1 MRYFTSDT
9 HFGHPL
15 VTALRGFL
23 NNGRLRTEYRDVWQ
37 AQGRAAAHAWIKQYV
52 RDNQTSFKAICDI
65 TRHENTI
72 IGNINETVGRDDE
85 LWILGDLSYRCTVEH
100 TLDCLRRINCRHLH
114 LIIGNHDRNFR
125 LRSNDALYED
135 VFETIDD
142 YREIDMELPVLD
154 GSGKPTAAT
163 ARQTIGNINE
173 TIGRDDEL
181 WILGDLSYRCTVE
194 HTLDCLRR
202 INCRHLH
209 LIIGNHDRNFRLR
222 SNDALYEDVFET
234 IDDYREI
241 DMELPVLDGSGKPT
255 AATARQTIGMSHFPR
270 LSALA
275 EEHGN
280 WPENWN
286 KFADVA
292 PTTEGWLLYGHTH
305 QGIPDGTDPLSVN
318 VGLDAWDLEPVSE
331 QQLLAWFTFRHAD
344 QSK

>member
-23 NNGRLRTEYRDVWQ
+23 NNGRLRAEYRDVWQ
-37 AQGRAAAHAWIKQYV
+37 AQGRAAAHTWIKQYV

-72 IGNINETVGRDDE
+72 IGN
-85 LWILGDLSYRCTVEH
+85 
-100 TLDCLRRINCRHLH
+100 
-114 LIIGNHDRNFR
+114 HDRNFR
-125 LRSNDALYED
+125 LRSNDALYEN

-154 GSGKPTAAT
+154 GTGKPTAAT
-163 ARQTIGNINE
+163 T
-173 TIGRDDEL
+173 
-181 WILGDLSYRCTVE
+181 
-194 HTLDCLRR
+194 
-202 INCRHLH
+202 
-209 LIIGNHDRNFRLR
+209 
-222 SNDALYEDVFET
+222 
-234 IDDYREI
+234 
-241 DMELPVLDGSGKPT
+241 
-255 AATARQTIGMSHFPR
+255 RQTIGMSHFPR
-270 LSALA
+270 LSALT

-305 QGIPDGTDPLSVN
+305 QGIPNGTDPLSVN
-318 VGLDAWDLEPVSE
+318 VGLDAWDFKPVSE
-331 QQLLAWFTFRHAD
+331 QQILAWFTFRHAD

>member
-23 NNGRLRTEYRDVWQ
+23 NNGRLRAEYRDVWQ
-37 AQGRAAAHAWIKQYV
+37 AQGRAAAHTWIKQYV

-125 LRSNDALYED
+125 LRSNDALYEN

-154 GSGKPTAAT
+154 GT
-163 ARQTIGNINE
+163 
-173 TIGRDDEL
+173 
-181 WILGDLSYRCTVE
+181 
-194 HTLDCLRR
+194 
-202 INCRHLH
+202 
-209 LIIGNHDRNFRLR
+209 
-222 SNDALYEDVFET
+222 
-234 IDDYREI
+234 
-241 DMELPVLDGSGKPT
+241 GKPT
-255 AATARQTIGMSHFPR
+255 AATARQTIGMSTSPGSRHWPKNTATGRKTGTSSPMWRRPPKVGCSMVIRIKAFPTAPIR
-270 LSALA
+270 SA
-275 EEHGN
+275 
-280 WPENWN
+280 
-286 KFADVA
+286 
-292 PTTEGWLLYGHTH
+292 
-305 QGIPDGTDPLSVN
+305 
-318 VGLDAWDLEPVSE
+318 
-331 QQLLAWFTFRHAD
+331 
-344 QSK
+344 

>member
-72 IGNINETVGRDDE
+72 IGNINETIGRDDE
-85 LWILGDLSYRCTVEH
+85 LWILGDLSYRCTVKH

-154 GSGKPTAAT
+154 GSGRNRTADHRHEPLPQAL
-163 ARQTIGNINE
+163 G
-173 TIGRDDEL
+173 IGRRTRQLAGKLEQVRRCGADHRRLAAL
-181 WILGDLSYRCTVE
+181 WSYTSR
-194 HTLDCLRR
+194 HSRR
-202 INCRHLH
+202 H
-209 LIIGNHDRNFRLR
+209 R
-222 SNDALYEDVFET
+222 SAQ
-234 IDDYREI
+234 REC
-241 DMELPVLDGSGKPT
+241 G
-255 AATARQTIGMSHFPR
+255 A
-270 LSALA
+270 
-275 EEHGN
+275 
-280 WPENWN
+280 
-286 KFADVA
+286 
-292 PTTEGWLLYGHTH
+292 
-305 QGIPDGTDPLSVN
+305 
-318 VGLDAWDLEPVSE
+318 
-331 QQLLAWFTFRHAD
+331 
-344 QSK
+344 

>member
-23 NNGRLRTEYRDVWQ
+23 NNGRLRAEYRDVWQ
-37 AQGRAAAHAWIKQYV
+37 AQGRAAAHTWIKQYV

-100 TLDCLRRINCRHLH
+100 TLDCLCRINCRHLH
-114 LIIGNHDRNFR
+114 LIIGNHDRNFH
-125 LRSNDALYED
+125 LRSNDALYEN

-154 GSGKPTAAT
+154 GTGKPTAAT
-163 ARQTIGNINE
+163 T
-173 TIGRDDEL
+173 
-181 WILGDLSYRCTVE
+181 
-194 HTLDCLRR
+194 
-202 INCRHLH
+202 
-209 LIIGNHDRNFRLR
+209 
-222 SNDALYEDVFET
+222 
-234 IDDYREI
+234 
-241 DMELPVLDGSGKPT
+241 
-255 AATARQTIGMSHFPR
+255 RQTIGMSHFPR
-270 LSALA
+270 LSALT

-318 VGLDAWDLEPVSE
+318 VGLDAWDFKPVSE
-331 QQLLAWFTFRHAD
+331 QQILAWFTFRHAD

>member
-23 NNGRLRTEYRDVWQ
+23 NNGRLRAEYRDVWQ
-37 AQGRAAAHAWIKQYV
+37 AQGRAAAHTWIKQYV

-154 GSGKPTAAT
+154 GTGKPQAL
-163 ARQTIGNINE
+163 G
-173 TIGRDDEL
+173 IGRRTRQLAGKLEQVRRCGTDHRRLAAL
-181 WILGDLSYRCTVE
+181 WSHASR
-194 HTLDCLRR
+194 HSRR
-202 INCRHLH
+202 H
-209 LIIGNHDRNFRLR
+209 R
-222 SNDALYEDVFET
+222 SAQ
-234 IDDYREI
+234 RECGARR
-241 DMELPVLDGSGKPT
+241 MGFQASQR
-255 AATARQTIGMSHFPR
+255 AAAPR
-270 LSALA
+270 LVHIPARRPIKVNSPEHASSSGGEAGEDSRLGQGSVEDPRA
-275 EEHGN
+275 EPGEYDR
-280 WPENWN
+280 
-286 KFADVA
+286 A
-292 PTTEGWLLYGHTH
+292 
-305 QGIPDGTDPLSVN
+305 
-318 VGLDAWDLEPVSE
+318 
-331 QQLLAWFTFRHAD
+331 
-344 QSK
+344 

>member
-23 NNGRLRTEYRDVWQ
+23 NNGRLRAEYRDVWQ

-125 LRSNDALYED
+125 LRSNDALYEN

-154 GSGKPTAAT
+154 GIRQADGRNHTADH
-163 ARQTIGNINE
+163 RHEPLPQTLG
-173 TIGRDDEL
+173 IGRRTRQLAGKLEQVRRCGADHRRLAAL
-181 WILGDLSYRCTVE
+181 WSHASRHSRRHRSAQRERGARRMGFQASQRAADPRLVHIPARRPIKVNSTLSMDPACRMPGRWYLSTPALQVCNHSSLG
-194 HTLDCLRR
+194 H
-202 INCRHLH
+202 CRHVP
-209 LIIGNHDRNFRLR
+209 G
-222 SNDALYEDVFET
+222 ST
-234 IDDYREI
+234 
-241 DMELPVLDGSGKPT
+241 LPMMAVT
-255 AATARQTIGMSHFPR
+255 
-270 LSALA
+270 
-275 EEHGN
+275 
-280 WPENWN
+280 
-286 KFADVA
+286 
-292 PTTEGWLLYGHTH
+292 
-305 QGIPDGTDPLSVN
+305 
-318 VGLDAWDLEPVSE
+318 
-331 QQLLAWFTFRHAD
+331 
-344 QSK
+344 